1 MAQATIYNGL
11 TGKTVYRDE
20 TTAEIAER
28 ENLQKEFA
36 DKVKEQTKAE
46 TVKAEAR
53 QAVLDRLGITADEA
67 RLLLA

>member
-67 RLLLA
+67 QLLIG